1 VRTIL
6 ATLLTV
12 LLLLPVSAV
21 GEIQTITHT
30 VKQSFGGSQSAD
42 DARISAVAKAKREA
56 LEKAG
61 TYIESITVVKN
72 LQVDKD
78 EILALA
84 AGVLKAEVVS
94 QKNYHTDDAF
104 GIDVVVKV
112 VVDTSVLEERVKKLL
127 QDRTH
132 LDQLKQVRAREKEL
146 LEKIVILEEE
156 NRKKGKSKQKAA
168 TLKKEFQA
176 AAWGLTAFDWLQKAI
191 LLWTDGKFADSRKAM
206 EYLNE
211 AIRLKPDLAHAYST
225 RGIAYYTMG
234 QYQRAIKDY
243 DEAIRLKLNIYA
255 VRGIAYR
262 EMGQYQRAI
271 KDFDEAI
278 RLKPDL
284 PDLANAYSERGVA
297 YNSLRQHERAIKDC
311 DEAIRLKPNLAEAY
325 FNRGSAYHDLGQ
337 HEEAI
342 KDYDEAIRLKPNF
355 AEAYL
360 DRGGD
365 YFKMG
370 RGQQAIKDFGEAI
383 RLKPGF
389 AEAYFNRGFAY
400 FEEGQNQQ
408 AIKDFDETIRLKPD
422 FTTAYMNRGIAFF
435 KMEKNEQAIKDFNE
449 ALRLEPGLAE
459 AYSRRGITYIVSG
472 NNKEG
477 CHSLIK
483 ACDLGHCTDYE
494 YTKQKGYCQ

>member
-1 VRTIL
+1 MRTIL

-12 LLLLPVSAV
+12 LLLLPVAAI

-30 VKQSFGGSQSAD
+30 VKQSFGGSQSPD

-132 LDQLKQVRAREKEL
+132 FEQLKEVRAREKEL

-191 LLWTDGKFADSRKAM
+191 LLWTDGKFADSRMAM

-297 YNSLRQHERAIKDC
+297 YNILRQHERAIKDC

-325 FNRGSAYHDLGQ
+325 FNRG
-337 HEEAI
+337 
-342 KDYDEAIRLKPNF
+342 F
-355 AEAYL
+355 AYL
-360 DRGGD
+360 
-365 YFKMG
+365 K
-370 RGQQAIKDFGEAI
+370 
-383 RLKPGF
+383 
-389 AEAYFNRGFAY
+389 
-400 FEEGQNQQ
+400 EEQNQQ

-422 FTTAYMNRGIAFF
+422 FTTAYMNRGIAFL

-459 AYSRRGITYIVSG
+459 AYSRRGITYILPG

-483 ACDLGHCTDYE
+483 ACALGHCTDYE